1 MQATTLDPVL
11 DAPWP
16 EAERQ
21 EIGAREYPMLRT
33 HEPPRRLIPRTG
45 V

>member
-11 DAPWP
+11 DAPRA

-21 EIGAREYPMLRT
+21 EIGAREDAVLRT
-33 HEPPRRLIPRTG
+33 H
-45 V
+45 